1 MFGGSLGLSL
11 ACLAV
16 PAVVHYL
23 PADMPRASEIAVDGR
38 VLVFTSLLSLF
49 TGILFGLLPLLQ
61 SKQVNAN
68 DSLKQNGRGMA
79 TGHSRLQS
87 ALIIGQV
94 SVALVLLVGA
104 GLMTKSFW
112 MLLRVSP
119 GFRTEHILT
128 ARLSLPPQYLNGY
141 AFGTGAHRRI
151 SAFQRELLE
160 RVDSIPGVQ
169 SAGFAAYAPRRHEQ
183 FLGV

>member
-1 MFGGSLGLSL
+1 MVLVILGGSLGLSF

-23 PADMPRASEIAVDGR
+23 PADLPRASEIAVDGR

-79 TGHSRLQS
+79 LANHVCG
-87 ALIIGQV
+87 
-94 SVALVLLVGA
+94 VL
-104 GLMTKSFW
+104 
-112 MLLRVSP
+112 
-119 GFRTEHILT
+119 
-128 ARLSLPPQYLNGY
+128 
-141 AFGTGAHRRI
+141 
-151 SAFQRELLE
+151 
-160 RVDSIPGVQ
+160 
-169 SAGFAAYAPRRHEQ
+169 
-183 FLGV
+183 